1 MQNTKWYNNANER
14 TPLHKTY
21 TSCKWYVIYS
31 DNGRNPILTK
41 TTHGTVV
48 YCDGG
53 RAIEIGVYLY
63 STYFGHSILV
73 YDSDTEHQLEKLT
86 EK

>member
-1 MQNTKWYNNANER
+1 MQNTTWYNNANER
-14 TPLHKTY
+14 MPSDKMY

-31 DNGRNPILTK
+31 DNGRNPILTE

-48 YCDGG
+48 YCERVGLE
-53 RAIEIGVYLY
+53 RLVYVY
-63 STYFGHSILV
+63 TCFGHSIL
-73 YDSDTEHQLEKLT
+73 DSDTEHQLEKLT